1 MIENSDVKTFLLQQP
16 GIAALV
22 GSRVFDNVVSPSGD
36 TDSPEFPYIWFSLRG
51 MEQDDC
57 LAYEGEMQPEALLY
71 DVELYALNHS
81 HLFGDG
87 GLIDEIRK
95 LHRYGVDGNR
105 AFGTGKA
112 HYVNVADQTDDYL
125 FRGAFQDAAESVA
138 FDLEIAPYYG

>member
-1 MIENSDVKTFLLQQP
+1 MIENSDVKSFLLDQP

-22 GSRVFDNVVSPSGD
+22 GDRVFDNVVQPDGD
-36 TDSPEFPYIWFSLRG
+36 TDSPTFPYLWFSLRG
-51 MEQDDC
+51 IEQDDC
-57 LAYEGEMQPEALLY
+57 LADEGDMEPEALFY
-71 DVELYALNHS
+71 DLELYATNHAD
-81 HLFGDG
+81 LYRDG

-112 HYVNVADQTDDYL
+112 HYLNVADQTDDYL
-125 FRGAFQDAAESVA
+125 FRGAFQEAAESAA